1 MPKGVH
7 TSPIPGLLGIIGSMA
22 TLNLMLGNILF
33 WIQRTALIDA
43 NPDVLTYALELSQ
56 YIWFCVG

>member
-22 TLNLMLGNILF
+22 TLNLMLGNILC
-33 WIQRTALIDA
+33 WIQRTNLIDA

-56 YIWFCVG
+56 YI